1 MMNNKDVR
9 VFPAIEPLADEFARI
24 LVDQVS
30 RVPEHGYFSI
40 ALSGGSTPAKILRH
54 VAGQY
59 AQSVDWAKIRIFY
72 GDERC
77 VPPESD
83 ESNYKM
89 SRISFLDNVKIPKEN
104 IFRVKGESD
113 PEREAVRYGEML
125 AANVDVESGYP
136 RIDMVMLGLG
146 DDGHTASI
154 FPGDENALRSKNVC
168 EVATHPQSG
177 QKRITL
183 TLPVINYARSIVFLV
198 TGAGKAEM
206 AMNILQLPDAS
217 MYPAWYVKP
226 NDGEL
231 IWLLDTEAA
240 AKLSLDK

>member
-1 MMNNKDVR
+1 MRNKDIR
-9 VFPAIEPLADEFARI
+9 VFPAIEPLAEEFARI
-24 LVDQVS
+24 LVDQVT
-30 RVPEHGYFSI
+30 RVADQGYFSI

-54 VAGQY
+54 LAGNY
-59 AQSVDWAKIRIFY
+59 AETIDWSKIRIFY

-89 SRISFLDNVKIPKEN
+89 SRNSFLDNIKIPEEN

-113 PEREAVRYGEML
+113 PESEAVRYGEVL

-136 RIDMVMLGLG
+136 RIDLVMLGLG

-154 FPGDENALRSKNVC
+154 FPGDEKALQSTNVC
-168 EVATHPQSG
+168 EVAIHPQSG

-183 TLPVINYARSIVFLV
+183 TLPVINNARGIIFLV
-198 TGAGKAEM
+198 TGSGKAEM

-226 NDGEL
+226 TDGEM
-231 IWLLDTEAA
+231 IWLLDKEAA
-240 AKLSLDK
+240 AKLSLD